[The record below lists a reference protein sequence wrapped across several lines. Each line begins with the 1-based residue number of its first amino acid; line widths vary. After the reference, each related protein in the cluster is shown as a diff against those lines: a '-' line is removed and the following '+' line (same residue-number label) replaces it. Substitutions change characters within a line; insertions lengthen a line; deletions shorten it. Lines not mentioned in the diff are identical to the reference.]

1 LERGDRFAGEESM
14 PFTRSVVDTRGDSK
28 TLFVGALLL
37 LLCIMASPVRAH
49 HGGHQLS
56 EPSPACGW
64 IDGQS
69 LRDRRNLTDFC
80 ARWMPAELRISG
92 ASANRDSLWIETPPD
107 LVSLLRADDRTTTAL
122 LREWLEHWRKTT
134 GYNTASVVLLRNHV
148 EFARIQ
154 TTMAGDVI
162 TKR

>member
-1 LERGDRFAGEESM
+1 MQSE
-14 PFTRSVVDTRGDSK
+14 RSVVETRDHSK
-28 TLFVGALLL
+28 ALYVCALVL
-37 LLCIMASPVRAH
+37 SLCAVASPVQAH
-49 HGGHQLS
+49 HGGHQLAV
-56 EPSPACGW
+56 PSPKCGW

-80 ARWMPAELRISG
+80 ARWMPSELRISG

-107 LVSLLRADDRTTTAL
+107 LVSILLADDRTTTAL
-122 LREWLEHWRKTT
+122 LREWLEQWRKTT
-134 GYNTASVVLLRNHV
+134 GYNTASVVLLRNHI

-162 TKR
+162 TRR

>member
-1 LERGDRFAGEESM
+1 M
-14 PFTRSVVDTRGDSK
+14 QFTRFVVHTRGRDK
-28 TLFVGALLL
+28 TLYVGALLL
-37 LLCIMASPVRAH
+37 LLGAVTSPVGAH

-56 EPSPACGW
+56 ERSPKCGW

-107 LVSLLRADDRTTTAL
+107 LVSILRADDRTTTAL
-122 LREWLEHWRKTT
+122 LRDWLEHWRKTT
-134 GYNTASVVLLRNHV
+134 GYNTASVILLRNHI

-154 TTMAGDVI
+154 TTIAGDVI
-162 TKR
+162 MRH